1 MLGYLL
7 TPVLL
12 VTFVIGLVL
21 APTPI
26 PVGVP
31 IMALSV
37 FLLIATNPHA
47 ARVVLQLRCRHG
59 WIDRGMRFVE
69 DRAHG
74 RFGDVLRRTRPP
86 DNGPDRQ

>member
-12 VTFVIGLVL
+12 LTFAVGAIL
-21 APTPI
+21 APTPL

-31 IMALSV
+31 IMAASL
-37 FLLIATNPHA
+37 FLLIATNPQA
-47 ARVVLQLRCRHG
+47 ARVVLRLRCRHG

-69 DRAHG
+69 DRVHG

-86 DNGPDRQ
+86 EAQDEGQ